1 MNFYDPA
8 KRSFRT
14 FARLYSST
22 PKTACATIATSL
34 VTDIAAMTS
43 PLHFFKASFAL
54 RLCAIITLTLI
65 LALFAGANFSR
76 WSAGKE
82 AKARSL
88 LLVRN
93 LFVDEKPSS
102 LMLYAHPALFES
114 TNELDWPS
122 HLYYLRGRLGSLTS
136 IDALRSTVA
145 TSPFLTA
152 TQRSQQRAIQ
162 CKLRLK
168 AALPTFRSPTF
179 AAAMNGLLHNSQSSQ
194 TRYQASLW
202 GAFLADRHTNHLN

>member
-34 VTDIAAMTS
+34 VTGIAAMTS

-65 LALFAGANFSR
+65 LGFAGANFSR

-145 TSPFLTA
+145 TPLFNRDSAESTA
-152 TQRSQQRAIQ
+152 SHTVQVTFESGPADIQITYLRSGDEWLVTQFSI
-162 CKLRLK
+162 
-168 AALPTFRSPTF
+168 
-179 AAAMNGLLHNSQSSQ
+179 
-194 TRYQASLW
+194 
-202 GAFLADRHTNHLN
+202 LADALSS

>member
-1 MNFYDPA
+1 MNFYERL

-14 FARLYSST
+14 FVRLYFST
-22 PKTACATIATSL
+22 PKTAYATIPISL
-34 VTDIAAMTS
+34 AAGITVMTS
-43 PLHFFKASFAL
+43 PLPFSNTSFAL
-54 RLCAIITLTLI
+54 RLCAVVALTLT

-76 WSAGKE
+76 WSAGEE

-122 HLYYLRGRLGSLTS
+122 HLYYLRDRLGSLTS

-145 TSPFLTA
+145 TPFFDSDSAESTA
-152 TQRSQQRAIQ
+152 SHTVQVTFESGPADIQITYLRSGDEWLVTQFSI
-162 CKLRLK
+162 
-168 AALPTFRSPTF
+168 
-179 AAAMNGLLHNSQSSQ
+179 
-194 TRYQASLW
+194 
-202 GAFLADRHTNHLN
+202 LADALSS

>member
-1 MNFYDPA
+1 MNFYERL

-14 FARLYSST
+14 FVRLYFST
-22 PKTACATIATSL
+22 PKTAYATIPISL
-34 VTDIAAMTS
+34 AAGITVMTS
-43 PLHFFKASFAL
+43 PLPFSNTSFAL
-54 RLCAIITLTLI
+54 RLCAVVALTLT

-76 WSAGKE
+76 WSAGEE

-122 HLYYLRGRLGSLTS
+122 HLYYLRDRLGSLTS

-145 TSPFLTA
+145 TPFFDSDSA
-152 TQRSQQRAIQ
+152 E
-162 CKLRLK
+162 
-168 AALPTFRSPTF
+168 
-179 AAAMNGLLHNSQSSQ
+179 
-194 TRYQASLW
+194 
-202 GAFLADRHTNHLN
+202 

>member
-34 VTDIAAMTS
+34 VTGIAAMTS

-145 TSPFLTA
+145 TPP
-152 TQRSQQRAIQ
+152 
-162 CKLRLK
+162 
-168 AALPTFRSPTF
+168 PTFFNRDSAESTASHTVQVTFESGPADIQITYLRSGDEWLVTQF
-179 AAAMNGLLHNSQSSQ
+179 SI
-194 TRYQASLW
+194 
-202 GAFLADRHTNHLN
+202 LADALSS

>member
-34 VTDIAAMTS
+34 VTGIAAMTS
-43 PLHFFKASFAL
+43 PLRFFKTSFAL

-65 LALFAGANFSR
+65 LALFAGANFPR

-102 LMLYAHPALFES
+102 LMLFAHPALFES

-136 IDALRSTVA
+136 IGALRSTVA
-145 TSPFLTA
+145 TP
-152 TQRSQQRAIQ
+152 
-162 CKLRLK
+162 
-168 AALPTFRSPTF
+168 PTFFNRDSAESTASHTVQVTFESGPADIQITYLRSGDEWLVTQF
-179 AAAMNGLLHNSQSSQ
+179 SI
-194 TRYQASLW
+194 
-202 GAFLADRHTNHLN
+202 LADALSS

>member
-34 VTDIAAMTS
+34 VTGIAAMTS
-43 PLHFFKASFAL
+43 PLRFFKTSFAL

-114 TNELDWPS
+114 TNELNWPS

-136 IDALRSTVA
+136 IDALRSTVTTPLFDTGTGESTA
-145 TSPFLTA
+145 NHTVQVTFESGPADIQITYLRSGDEWLVTQFL
-152 TQRSQQRAIQ
+152 I
-162 CKLRLK
+162 
-168 AALPTFRSPTF
+168 
-179 AAAMNGLLHNSQSSQ
+179 
-194 TRYQASLW
+194 
-202 GAFLADRHTNHLN
+202 LADALSS